1 LTQEGVSAPPSPLS
15 SLLPPQVD
23 LAAVHLALPYLA
35 GLPRPKAPG
44 SSGSI
49 DDPYANAGAL
59 EELVNEAA
67 TAAAERCLEP
77 ASGAALDAGVLF
89 SVVSAKLARLNFS
102 L

>member
-1 LTQEGVSAPPSPLS
+1 MLIQLALVPLA
-15 SLLPPQVD
+15 LQVD

-35 GLPRPKAPG
+35 GMPKPEAG
-44 SSGSI
+44 SSSGSSASVI
-49 DDPYANAGAL
+49 DPYANAGPL

-77 ASGAALDAGVLF
+77 AGGAALDAGVLF
-89 SVVSAKLARLNFS
+89 SIVSAKLSRLNFS